1 MVADLEKRV
10 RHGEIEDQMKAYL
23 SAMDACG
30 ENEYGTDHLTGNLR
44 CLVSDVLQNKD
55 ISVPI
60 LERVVADCARVVA
73 SLDEALSL
81 FVAVKQDL
89 LETGSTSLKRLNRL
103 RENKWLALCHSHLLD
118 VKTQEDVDSLRQAL
132 TRISLCY
139 YGPLGHAQELMRNLK
154 LEIHEASM
162 WD

>member
-10 RHGEIEDQMKAYL
+10 RHGKIEDQMKAYL

-30 ENEYGTDHLTGNLR
+30 DNEYGTDDLTGKLG
-44 CLVSDVLQNKD
+44 CLVSDVLRNKD
-55 ISVPI
+55 FSVPI
-60 LERVVADCARVVA
+60 LERVVAECEKVVA
-73 SLDEALSL
+73 SLDETLSL

-103 RENKWLALCHSHLLD
+103 WENKWLAQTHSDLLD
-118 VKTQEDVDSLRQAL
+118 VNTQEDVDSLRQAL
-132 TRISLCY
+132 TRITLCY

-154 LEIHEASM
+154 LEIHEAS